1 LPSAGYYD
9 YLTRGDMKIGII
21 ISVNDAETCW
31 NALRYA
37 NFCLGVKDEAKVF
50 FMGKGV
56 EYQKIST
63 DKFNPLH
70 GKSPDFSPGMMRAFP
85 LRGPDLSSMVRKSG
99 NFSAQSAEV
108 HGPPDFSPGG
118 SSTIEQAD
126 KFLES
131 GGKIYACGT
140 CIKSREQEGFQMCP
154 ISTMKDMYDI
164 VKESDKVV
172 TF

>member
-1 LPSAGYYD
+1 
-9 YLTRGDMKIGII
+9 MKIGVI
-21 ISVNDAETCW
+21 ISSNDAETCW

-37 NFCLGVKDEAKVF
+37 NFALGQKDDVKIF

-63 DKFNPLH
+63 DKFNT
-70 GKSPDFSPGMMRAFP
+70 
-85 LRGPDLSSMVRKSG
+85 V
-99 NFSAQSAEV
+99 
-108 HGPPDFSPGG
+108 
-118 SSTIEQAD
+118 EQAE
-126 KFLES
+126 KFMQS
-131 GGKIYACGT
+131 GGRILACGT
-140 CIKSREQEGFQMCP
+140 CIKSRQQEGSEMCP